1 MYLTLFATLYTS
13 AYHLGDLVFD
23 LINRAF
29 PDPAARFE
37 QTAWAIASM
46 RWSVASL
53 IVSFPIFLFMSRLI
67 NCEIALDPTKR
78 ASMVRRWLTYLTLF
92 IGASVIIGDAT
103 ALVDKLLSG
112 ELTIRFVLKAA
123 TAAIIAGGI
132 FTYYLRDLRADEQEA
147 RS

>member
-1 MYLTLFATLYTS
+1 MPTEDVVRFVREALAVGRSRAEIQDALLRAGWTRDQTNDALAAFADVEFPVPVPRPRPYVSAREAFLYLTLFATLYTS

-53 IVSFPIFLFMSRLI
+53 MVSFPIFL
-67 NCEIALDPTKR
+67 
-78 ASMVRRWLTYLTLF
+78 
-92 IGASVIIGDAT
+92 
-103 ALVDKLLSG
+103 
-112 ELTIRFVLKAA
+112 
-123 TAAIIAGGI
+123 
-132 FTYYLRDLRADEQEA
+132 
-147 RS
+147 